1 MSEPE
6 VLLRVPGDRQYA
18 LAIRTAL
25 GGVAILKDLDADTL
39 DDLRMAADEMCDCL
53 LHQGRTVD
61 HLEVAV
67 YDEGDYLKVAISACY
82 GEKKCPCEDE
92 TEITRAVLQTLASDV
107 EMTRCGEC
115 VQCITLLLHKAT
127 APLKS
132 NDTPGSGRP
141 FPGVCPK
148 PRPCGDGAAGGGKS
162 AAESGGSTEISGAG
176 RGEGRP
182 RTGGGNGAHAGN

>member
-1 MSEPE
+1 MEKIGRCAS
-6 VLLRVPGDRQYA
+6 VRAGSSAARAGRQAVCAGDS
-18 LAIRTAL
+18 TAL

-107 EMTRCGEC
+107 EMTRCGDC

-127 APLKS
+127 APLK
-132 NDTPGSGRP
+132 
-141 FPGVCPK
+141 K
-148 PRPCGDGAAGGGKS
+148 Q
-162 AAESGGSTEISGAG
+162 
-176 RGEGRP
+176 
-182 RTGGGNGAHAGN
+182 

>member
-92 TEITRAVLQTLASDV
+92 TEITRAVLTACSALRCCC
-107 EMTRCGEC
+107 TRR
-115 VQCITLLLHKAT
+115 L
-127 APLKS
+127 
-132 NDTPGSGRP
+132 R
-141 FPGVCPK
+141 
-148 PRPCGDGAAGGGKS
+148 R
-162 AAESGGSTEISGAG
+162 
-176 RGEGRP
+176 
-182 RTGGGNGAHAGN
+182 

>member
-82 GEKKCPCEDE
+82 GEKK
-92 TEITRAVLQTLASDV
+92 
-107 EMTRCGEC
+107 
-115 VQCITLLLHKAT
+115 
-127 APLKS
+127 
-132 NDTPGSGRP
+132 
-141 FPGVCPK
+141 
-148 PRPCGDGAAGGGKS
+148 
-162 AAESGGSTEISGAG
+162 
-176 RGEGRP
+176 
-182 RTGGGNGAHAGN
+182 

>member
-53 LHQGRTVD
+53 LHQGRQVD
-61 HLEVAV
+61 HLDVAV
-67 YDEGDYLKVAISACY
+67 YDEGDYLKVALSACY
-82 GEKKCPCEDE
+82 GEGKCPCEDE

-107 EMTRCGEC
+107 EMRRCAGA
-115 VQCITLLLHKAT
+115 VQCITLRLHKAT
-127 APLKS
+127 APL
-132 NDTPGSGRP
+132 
-141 FPGVCPK
+141 
-148 PRPCGDGAAGGGKS
+148 
-162 AAESGGSTEISGAG
+162 ESKQ
-176 RGEGRP
+176 
-182 RTGGGNGAHAGN
+182 

>member
-1 MSEPE
+1 MEKSGGVQVSEPE

-82 GEKKCPCEDE
+82 GEKNAPARTKRRSPAPFCRP
-92 TEITRAVLQTLASDV
+92 SP
-107 EMTRCGEC
+107 
-115 VQCITLLLHKAT
+115 AT
-127 APLKS
+127 W
-132 NDTPGSGRP
+132 R
-141 FPGVCPK
+141 
-148 PRPCGDGAAGGGKS
+148 
-162 AAESGGSTEISGAG
+162 
-176 RGEGRP
+176 
-182 RTGGGNGAHAGN
+182 

>member
-53 LHQGRTVD
+53 QHQGRTVD

-107 EMTRCGEC
+107 EMTRCGDC

-127 APLKS
+127 APLNKQ
-132 NDTPGSGRP
+132 
-141 FPGVCPK
+141 
-148 PRPCGDGAAGGGKS
+148 
-162 AAESGGSTEISGAG
+162 
-176 RGEGRP
+176 
-182 RTGGGNGAHAGN
+182 

>member
-61 HLEVAV
+61 
-67 YDEGDYLKVAISACY
+67 EGDYLKVAISACY

-107 EMTRCGEC
+107 EMTRCGDC

-127 APLKS
+127 APLK
-132 NDTPGSGRP
+132 
-141 FPGVCPK
+141 K
-148 PRPCGDGAAGGGKS
+148 Q
-162 AAESGGSTEISGAG
+162 
-176 RGEGRP
+176 
-182 RTGGGNGAHAGN
+182 